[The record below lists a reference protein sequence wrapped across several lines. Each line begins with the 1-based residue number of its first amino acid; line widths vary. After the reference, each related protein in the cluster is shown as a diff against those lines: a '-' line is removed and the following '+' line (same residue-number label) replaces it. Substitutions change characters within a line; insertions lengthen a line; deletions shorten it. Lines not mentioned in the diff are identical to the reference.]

1 MRNIAIKRSVRLLLM
16 RTLTRLWTNEAG
28 KKIFNPFLFC
38 CNLVS
43 VEGGVRSK
51 VGLGGEVR
59 LREGTDYQ
67 LLSHLV
73 TTDVSL
79 VPGSPLTSLAAT
91 SVRLDDNF
99 LQAGDVVFQVR

>member
-1 MRNIAIKRSVRLLLM
+1 MRNVVKEVRQVNVM
-16 RTLTRLWTNEAG
+16 RKLSRLWTNEAG
-28 KKIFNPFLFC
+28 KKIINPFLFC

-43 VEGGVRSK
+43 VEGGARSK
-51 VGLGGEVR
+51 VGLGVEVR

-91 SVRLDDNF
+91 SVRLDNNF

>member
-1 MRNIAIKRSVRLLLM
+1 MRNVVKEVSQVDIIRMSS
-16 RTLTRLWTNEAG
+16 RLWTSEAG

-43 VEGGVRSK
+43 VEGGCQSK
-51 VGLGGEVR
+51 VGLAVEVR
-59 LREGTDYQ
+59 LREGTEYQ

-73 TTDVSL
+73 TSDVSL
-79 VPGSPLTSLAAT
+79 VPGSPLQSLAAT
-91 SVRLDDNF
+91 SVSLNNNF

>member
-1 MRNIAIKRSVRLLLM
+1 MRNVVKEVSQVDIIRISS
-16 RTLTRLWTNEAG
+16 RLWTNEAG

-43 VEGGVRSK
+43 VEGGCRSK
-51 VGLGGEVR
+51 VGLAVEVR
-59 LREGTDYQ
+59 VREGPDYQ
-67 LLSHLV
+67 LLSHLL

-79 VPGSPLTSLAAT
+79 LPGSPLKSLAAT
-91 SVRLDDNF
+91 SVSLDNNF